1 MAGEAATAVVE
12 RVTECVP
19 DLPVIARVRP
29 ANTASQRVTV
39 RAGLVRAEHL
49 DIAGEDGLEWIFAKN
64 LLG

>member
-1 MAGEAATAVVE
+1 MTGEATTAVVE
-12 RVTECVP
+12 R
-19 DLPVIARVRP
+19 VIARVRP

-49 DIAGEDGLEWIFAKN
+49 DIAGEDGLGWNFAKN